1 MTDKN
6 TSRRTFLKLTAAAG
20 GSLLIGFDLTACARS
35 GGADGSLHLGG
46 NAFSPNSWIHLA
58 PDDSVTLIFAASELG
73 QGAMTT
79 LPLVLAEELEADW
92 SKVKVVPAPVNPDF
106 NNPLTGRQQT
116 GGSTAVRGYFEL
128 LRHVGAN
135 TRELLIAAAA
145 QSWGVAAAECRAR
158 NSEVFHDGGGRRVRY
173 GALLAQAAKLTPPSN
188 ARLKDPEDFHL
199 IGKFVTRLDA
209 PAKVDGSAVFGQDVR
224 MPGLLTALVARCPVF
239 GGRLRSHDAA
249 RARAVAGVRH
259 VVAIS
264 SGLAVVA
271 DNFWAAQRGR
281 AALSVDWDF
290 GTKTRLNS
298 AAIESRLRAAVGRVG
313 EATRDDGDV
322 VKALGQSTHVIEGLY
337 ETPYLAHA
345 CMEPMNC
352 TAHVR
357 AGGCD
362 VWVPTQAQ
370 TDAQATAARITGLA
384 KSAVNVH
391 TTCIGGGF
399 GRRLK
404 QDFVVEAVELSKA
417 VDAPVKVLWTREDDM
432 RHDFYRPA
440 NCVRLRAALDARG
453 RPSAWWQRVAGP
465 RPALGGVDI
474 PYAIPNLRVETVED
488 DSGVPTGPWRSVGAS
503 QNAFSVECFIDEL
516 AHAAGRDPLE
526 YRLQLLADAP
536 RHRAALKLAAE
547 TAGWGRR
554 LPAGRGHGIAVY
566 HSFAGWVAHVV
577 EVSVVNGAI
586 RVHRVVSAVDC
597 GLAVNP
603 DGVRAQTESAIVFGL
618 TAALKGEIT
627 LKDGRVAQGN
637 FDDYPLLR
645 IGEIPKIE
653 VHLVQNAEP
662 PGGVGEPGV
671 PPIAPAVAN
680 AVFAATG
687 KRLRR
692 LPLRLDRA
700 S

>member
-1 MTDKN
+1 MTDLN
-6 TSRRTFLKLTAAAG
+6 PSRRTFLKLTAAAG
-20 GSLLIGFDLTACARS
+20 GGLLVGFDLAACSRA
-35 GGADGSLHLGG
+35 ADTPYHLGG
-46 NAFSPNSWIHLA
+46 DNFSPNSWIHLA
-58 PDDSVTLIFAASELG
+58 PDDSITLMFAASELG

-79 LPLVLAEELEADW
+79 LPMVLADELEADW
-92 SKVKVVPAPVNPDF
+92 SKVKAVPAPVNPDF
-106 NNPLTGRQQT
+106 DNPLMGQQMT
-116 GGSTAVRGYFEL
+116 GGSTAVRGYWEP

-145 QSWGVAAAECRAR
+145 QSWGVAAAECRAQ
-158 NSEVFHDGGGRRVRY
+158 NSEVLHDASGRRVRY

-188 ARLKDPEDFHL
+188 ARLKDPKDFRL
-199 IGKFVTRLDA
+199 IGKFIARLDA

-224 MPGLLTALVARCPVF
+224 LPGLLTAVVARCPVF
-239 GGRLRSHDAA
+239 GGSLKSHDAA
-249 RARAVAGVRH
+249 PAKAVAGVRH
-259 VVAIS
+259 VVAIG
-264 SGLAVVA
+264 SGVAVVA

-281 AALSVDWDF
+281 AALKVDWDF
-290 GTKTRLNS
+290 GSRARLDS
-298 AAIESRLRAAVGRVG
+298 AAIETQLRAAVAREG
-313 EATRDDGDV
+313 ETTRDDGDA
-322 VKALGQSTHVIEGLY
+322 VKALGKAPRVIEAQY

-357 AGGCD
+357 ADGCD

-370 TDAQATAARITGLA
+370 TEAQATAARITGLA
-384 KSAVNVH
+384 KSRVNVH
-391 TTCIGGGF
+391 TTYIGGGF

-404 QDFVVEAVELSKA
+404 SDFVVEAVELAKA
-417 VDAPVKVLWTREDDM
+417 IGAPVKVLWTREDDM
-432 RHDFYRPA
+432 QHDFYRPA
-440 NCVRLRAALDARG
+440 NCVRLRATLDARG
-453 RPSAWWQRVAGP
+453 RPDAWLQRVAGP
-465 RPALGGVDI
+465 KNSLGGVNI
-474 PYAIPNLRVETVED
+474 PYAIPNLRVETIEAD
-488 DSGVPTGPWRSVGAS
+488 PGVPVGAWRSVGAS

-516 AHAAGRDPLE
+516 AHAAGQDPLT

-536 RHRAALKLAAE
+536 RHRAALQLAAE
-547 TAGWGRR
+547 KAGWGRP
-554 LPAGRGHGIAVY
+554 LPPGHGRGLAVY
-566 HSFAGWVAHVV
+566 TAYAGWAAHVA

-627 LKDGRVAQGN
+627 LKDGRVVQGN
-637 FDDYPLLR
+637 FDGYPLLR

-700 S
+700 G